1 MKIKTAIITA
11 ISAVSALAM
20 SVSAAETT
28 AVTTTSAVTTSTTVS
43 ETSITTTTHIPTA
56 GSVIVDREKVT
67 DNDYLNEILGYV
79 GEDNA
84 PNLNNNL
91 RDNAMTISSSTIDY
105 SDKAMYTVT
114 TRSGDVFYLIIN
126 SDDGSCLFLNSV
138 DTADLTSMLNKG
150 STKNTM
156 NENALEDIAEME
168 KEQAMTETIPINDAV
183 KGDTKSE
190 VKSDGSIFDS
200 LWWIIGA
207 GVLCVV
213 VAIIVAV
220 IKRKKNGNS
229 GYDDL
234 DSNNG
239 YPDVKEYD
247 DE

>member
-1 MKIKTAIITA
+1 MNIKAMIITA
-11 ISAVSALAM
+11 VMTASALAM
-20 SVSAAETT
+20 SVSADTTT
-28 AVTTTSAVTTSTTVS
+28 AMKTTSAATTSTTVS
-43 ETSITTTTHIPTA
+43 ETLVTTTTHIPTA
-56 GSVIVDREKVT
+56 GSVMVDREKVG
-67 DNDYLNEILGYV
+67 DNSYLDEILGYV

-91 RDNAMTISSSTIDY
+91 RNNAMTINSSTIDY
-105 SDKAMYTVT
+105 SDKAMYTIT

-168 KEQAMTETIPINDAV
+168 KEQAMTETIPINDEV

-190 VKSDGSIFDS
+190 VKSDGGIFTS

-207 GVLCVV
+207 GVFCVI

-239 YPDVKEYD
+239 YSDMKEYD